1 MRGMRIR
8 WIVVGLLAA
17 AGVATAAGDPRG
29 WSEGQPAEKAPEVMA
44 RKPLGAIELP
54 ADFQKTIKRPTVLVY
69 FSPTCPH
76 CRQVAPELAA
86 LSGKLR
92 KKADMVMIAT
102 PSSTRRP
109 PCWSGQSID
118 PLR

>member
-8 WIVVGLLAA
+8 WIVLGLLAA

-54 ADFQKTIKRPTVLVY
+54 ADFQTVSYTHLTLPTNREV
-69 FSPTCPH
+69 
-76 CRQVAPELAA
+76 
-86 LSGKLR
+86 
-92 KKADMVMIAT
+92 
-102 PSSTRRP
+102 
-109 PCWSGQSID
+109 
-118 PLR
+118 